1 LDLWY
6 DQLYIKQHTLSFQHS
21 EKIFHKA
28 DEGVDP
34 VPDFHSFGAVSPG
47 DPAMF
52 GISDRAEIFVLTRIS
67 EQHFA

>member
-1 LDLWY
+1 
-6 DQLYIKQHTLSFQHS
+6 LYIKQHILSFQHS

-28 DEGVDP
+28 DDGVDP
-34 VPDFHSFGAVSPG
+34 VPDFIALVPLSPG